1 MYDATPDPFCY
12 PGTSVLKNIPGIR
25 NQAELDRFETAITA
39 QRGEEPL
46 PLGRFGVSH
55 YRAIYHHLFQDVY
68 PWAGRFR
75 TLRIAKG
82 ESVFCY
88 PEHIAAQ
95 MSGTFA
101 ELKKNRYLRDLP
113 PETFATQAAHFL
125 AALNAIHPFRDGNG
139 RTQLAFTAMLA
150 AHAGHSL
157 ALERLEPEPFL
168 AAMIRSFQGNERLLA
183 DEITTLLVP

>member
-1 MYDATPDPFCY
+1 MYDATPDPYCY

-55 YRAIYHHLFQDVY
+55 YRAIHHHLFQDVY

-113 PETFATQAAHFL
+113 SEIFANSGRPLPRRVECDTSLPRRQRA
-125 AALNAIHPFRDGNG
+125 NATGIHGNAR
-139 RTQLAFTAMLA
+139 RTRWP
-150 AHAGHSL
+150 SL
-157 ALERLEPEPFL
+157 GARKTG
-168 AAMIRSFQGNERLLA
+168 ARNISGGNDPKL
-183 DEITTLLVP
+183 PGQ